1 MPRRMRGISPVIA
14 TVIILAVTIAI
25 AIAVVGW
32 VMGLFRSSTKGS
44 AQLELYPNST
54 VYDNGTGF
62 LWIADKGGGSAQIT
76 KIKIGDVV
84 FTCDNVKIKTGEVK
98 EVIVAPQG
106 ATITANCTAPSASFT
121 PGVTYEVSI
130 YTADGNVFPGNVV
143 AEASS

>member
-32 VMGLFRSSTKGS
+32 VMGLFRSSAKGS

-84 FTCDNVKIKTGEVK
+84 FTCNDVKIKTGEVIK
-98 EVIVAPQG
+98 VVVG
-106 ATITANCTAPSASFT
+106 TSSNANCTATSASFT

-143 AEASS
+143 AEASGG